1 VDRRLK
7 RIAWGWSDKVAT
19 NFSKM
24 IMIKQYSPELW
35 KKYWLKK
42 LGIEGNL
49 KIWVQSATVHSG
61 INF

>member
-1 VDRRLK
+1 
-7 RIAWGWSDKVAT
+7 
-19 NFSKM
+19 M

-49 KIWVQSATVHSG
+49 KNLGSERHCALRHQLLNG
-61 INF
+61 INNLSKQ